1 MSDRK
6 LPRWLRKVNIGYQI
20 MLSLLTATN
29 FALSYIDSHD
39 TFDVPKIYFEL
50 CSILLAGM
58 PIVWT
63 KFLDSM
69 KQYQNDLTPSDSI
82 ASQLPSRS
90 STHDSLN
97 LDMAADSTEPEV

>member
-20 MLSLLTATN
+20 LLSLLTATN

-82 ASQLPSRS
+82 ASRLPSRS
-90 STHDSLN
+90 SSHDSL
-97 LDMAADSTEPEV
+97 DVDVAAEASKPVV